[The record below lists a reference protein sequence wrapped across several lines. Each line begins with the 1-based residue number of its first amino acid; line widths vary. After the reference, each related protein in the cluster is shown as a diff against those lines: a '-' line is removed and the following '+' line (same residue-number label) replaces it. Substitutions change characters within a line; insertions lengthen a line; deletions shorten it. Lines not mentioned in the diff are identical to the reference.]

1 MQIRVQRNLERVE
14 FDNAALRVKLYVS
27 KSNKSLLSQ
36 LLGQLCS
43 KLMSTQLLAV
53 LQPLMFKRLIFSI
66 IRLILYMSHI

>member
-43 KLMSTQLLAV
+43 KLMSTQLLVV